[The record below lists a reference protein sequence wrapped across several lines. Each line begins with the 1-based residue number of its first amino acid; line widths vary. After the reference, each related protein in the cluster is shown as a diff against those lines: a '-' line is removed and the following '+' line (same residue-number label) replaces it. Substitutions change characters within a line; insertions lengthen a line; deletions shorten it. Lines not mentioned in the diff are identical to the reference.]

1 MCQEGVKV
9 WQGAD
14 GMEASEIFDKIK
26 EFFIEEFEIEEELIT
41 MDAGLFT
48 DLGLDSIDALDMVGM
63 LESNYDI
70 EVKENEIKN
79 IRTIRD
85 VVEFISGKLA

>member
-1 MCQEGVKV
+1 
-9 WQGAD
+9 
-14 GMEASEIFDKIK
+14 MEASEIFDKIK

>member
-1 MCQEGVKV
+1 MKT
-9 WQGAD
+9 
-14 GMEASEIFDKIK
+14 SEIFDKIK
-26 EFFIEEFEIEEELIT
+26 DFFMEEFEIEEELIT

-85 VVEFISGKLA
+85 VVQFISGKVT

>member
-1 MCQEGVKV
+1 M
-9 WQGAD
+9 
-14 GMEASEIFDKIK
+14 
-26 EFFIEEFEIEEELIT
+26 EEFEIEEELIT

-85 VVEFISGKLA
+85 VVQFISGKVT